1 MIDNNRLARLL
12 QVFEAPLC
20 YIIKKLINPSDP
32 YSFVPIVSLLSKPNP
47 NTKLSQT
54 KTRTPKLQN
63 YLLMEKEKLNNINS
77 ATCQQVPNLLSSFVD
92 TFVDFSVSGGLFL
105 PNYQN
110 TPHPNAPVDNQ
121 NYENALKTRHPTQ
134 PSRLVAIGDLHGDLE
149 KSKEALR
156 LANLINDSGDWTGGS
171 TTVVQVGDVLDRGG
185 DEIKI
190 LYFLE
195 RLHRQAARVGGQ
207 VITMNGNHEIM
218 NVCRNFRYVSKSG
231 LEEFRVWAEWYRV
244 GQVMKTLCE
253 GLENPK
259 NIFEGI
265 PKSLCRVHHDDD
277 EAFVEGIR
285 ARIAAL
291 RPSGPISARFLSK
304 NATVLVIG
312 DSVFVHGGLKPEHV
326 YYGLEKI
333 NEDVRDW
340 INGLGENYTLK
351 HFARKKDAVVWMRDF
366 SDDSKRKC
374 DCSAL
379 ELLLN
384 TIPGARR
391 MIMGHTI
398 QKNGING
405 ACENRAIRIDVG
417 MSKGCG
423 NGLPEVLEI
432 SENSG
437 LRILTSN
444 PQYQNKYKAYLDSER
459 KEGLGLLI
467 PEQGPKQVEV
477 RA

>member
-1 MIDNNRLARLL
+1 
-12 QVFEAPLC
+12 
-20 YIIKKLINPSDP
+20 
-32 YSFVPIVSLLSKPNP
+32 
-47 NTKLSQT
+47 
-54 KTRTPKLQN
+54 
-63 YLLMEKEKLNNINS
+63 MEKEKPNNINS
-77 ATCQQVPNLLSSFVD
+77 ALTTCQQVPNLLSSFVD

-110 TPHPNAPVDNQ
+110 TPHSNAPVDNQ
-121 NYENALKTRHPTQ
+121 NYENALKTRYPTP

-156 LANLINDSGDWTGGS
+156 LANLINNSGDWTGGS
-171 TTVVQVGDVLDRGG
+171 TTVVQIGDVLDRGG

-195 RLHRQAARVGGQ
+195 RLRRQAARAGGE

-218 NVCRNFRYVSKSG
+218 NVCRDFRCVSKSG

-265 PKSLCRVHHDDD
+265 PKSLCRVNYNDD

-351 HFARKKDAVVWMRDF
+351 HFAKKKDAVVWMRDF

-379 ELLLN
+379 EFLLN

-423 NGLPEVLEI
+423 NRLPEEGRAWVVD
-432 SENSG
+432 SG
-437 LRILTSN
+437 TRIKTSG
-444 PQYQNKYKAYLDSER
+444 S
-459 KEGLGLLI
+459 EGLGVWVVELPMLH
-467 PEQGPKQVEV
+467 PEKFVKLGIDHHKGVLCYGPPGTGKTPLAKAVANRTDACFIQVIGSELVQRYIGMGAKMV
-477 RA
+477 RELFQMAHSKKACIKFFD